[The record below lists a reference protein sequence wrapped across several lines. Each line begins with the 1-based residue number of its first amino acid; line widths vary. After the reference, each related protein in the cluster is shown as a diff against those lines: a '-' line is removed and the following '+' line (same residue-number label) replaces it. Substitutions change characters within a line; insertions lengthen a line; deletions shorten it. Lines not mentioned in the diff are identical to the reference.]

1 MPLDAQRFATH
12 FSGFVELAKAGPGPQ
27 VYLDS
32 LEAKH
37 VLFARGAALRSLEAI
52 EVLLEAVFPARRKLF
67 PVFEALG
74 ADTVAIRVAAL
85 LQGDAPAERRIEAFG
100 SALPLPEGDTRERR
114 AARRKL
120 EGAARD
126 FAAELL
132 HFSDPATHP
141 LATRWAGDAVREFA
155 ASEAVP
161 DANQAREW
169 LLERIAEQGIYRDR
183 HWWADLV
190 LATAYVGYFRAMTGG
205 TLGSDFTRGAT
216 PEEQL
221 RKILGIEAGRPAGR
235 SRVKKAMAVH

>member
-1 MPLDAQRFATH
+1 MPLDAQRFAAH
-12 FSGFVELAKAGPGPQ
+12 FSAFVELAKAGPGPQ
-27 VYLDS
+27 AYLES

-37 VLFARGAALRSLEAI
+37 LLFARGVASRGREAI
-52 EVLLEAVFPARRKLF
+52 ETLLEAVFPARRKLF
-67 PVFEALG
+67 PVIEALG
-74 ADTVAIRVAAL
+74 ADTFAFRLAAL
-85 LQGDAPAERRIEAFG
+85 LHGEAPAERRIAAFG

-141 LATRWAGDAVREFA
+141 LATRWAADAVREFA

-161 DANQAREW
+161 DAMRAREW

-205 TLGSDFTRGAT
+205 TLGSDFTRAAT
-216 PEEQL
+216 AEEQL
-221 RKILGIEAGRPAGR
+221 RKLLGIDAERPGGR
-235 SRVKKAMAVH
+235 SRVRKALAIH

>member
-1 MPLDAQRFATH
+1 MPLDAQRFARH
-12 FSGFVELAKAGPGPQ
+12 FSDFVALAKAGPGPQ

-37 VLFARGAALRSLEAI
+37 VLFARGVSMRSLEAI
-52 EVLLEAVFPARRKLF
+52 EALLETVFPARRKLF
-67 PVFEALG
+67 PVFESLG
-74 ADTVAIRVAAL
+74 ADTMAIRVAAL
-85 LQGDAPAERRIEAFG
+85 LHGDAPAERRIEAFG
-100 SALPLPEGDTRERR
+100 SALPLPAGDTRERR

-132 HFSDPATHP
+132 HFSDPAAHP
-141 LATRWAGDAVREFA
+141 LATRWARDAVRELS
-155 ASEAVP
+155 ASDSIP
-161 DANQAREW
+161 DASQARDW
-169 LLERIAEQGIYRDR
+169 LFGQVAEQGIYRDR
-183 HWWADLV
+183 HWWVDLV

-221 RKILGIEAGRPAGR
+221 RKILGIDAERPGGR
-235 SRVKKAMAVH
+235 SRVKKVMAVH